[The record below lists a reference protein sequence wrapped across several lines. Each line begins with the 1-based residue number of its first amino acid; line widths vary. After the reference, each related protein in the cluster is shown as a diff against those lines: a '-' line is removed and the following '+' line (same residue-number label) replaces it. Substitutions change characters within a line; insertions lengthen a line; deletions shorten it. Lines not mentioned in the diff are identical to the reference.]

1 MAFTFSST
9 LNGLVEGDKIRVFS
23 AGRQID
29 GVGVFIRVENNF
41 LIWVD
46 NNANINITS
55 LDTISVAKV
64 S

>member
-1 MAFTFSST
+1 MAIT

-23 AGRQID
+23 AGRELD
-29 GVGVFIRVENNF
+29 GEGVFLRVDNNNF

-46 NNANINITS
+46 NHANINVTS
-55 LDTISVAKV
+55 LNTISIRKI

>member
-1 MAFTFSST
+1 MAT

-23 AGRQID
+23 AGREID
-29 GVGVFIRVENNF
+29 GQGVFLRFQGNF

-46 NNANINITS
+46 NHANINVTS
-55 LDTISVAKV
+55 LDTISISKI

>member
-1 MAFTFSST
+1 MAT

-23 AGRQID
+23 AGREID
-29 GVGVFIRVENNF
+29 GQGVFLRFEGNF

-46 NNANINITS
+46 NHANINVTS
-55 LDTISVAKV
+55 LDTISISKI

>member
-1 MAFTFSST
+1 MAIT

-29 GVGVFIRVENNF
+29 GEGVFLRVDNNNF

-46 NNANINITS
+46 NNANINVTS
-55 LDTISVAKV
+55 LDTISIRKI

>member
-1 MAFTFSST
+1 MAVSR

-23 AGRQID
+23 AGNEID
-29 GVGVFIRVENNF
+29 AQGVFIRVDNNF

-46 NNANINITS
+46 SFANINITS
-55 LDTISVAKV
+55 LDTISIRKV

>member
-1 MAFTFSST
+1 MAT

-23 AGRQID
+23 AGREID
-29 GVGVFIRVENNF
+29 GQGVFLRFEGNF

-46 NNANINITS
+46 NHANINVTS
-55 LDTISVAKV
+55 LDTINISKI